1 MAKVMTSFEV
11 EETTLDHYTAL
22 ADRLGVSRSELMRT
36 ALQQVQDAN
45 PVDEDELVRARAK
58 RTKSTKVSLGAGGKL
73 IAMAEQPAIVAV
85 REERPDI
92 AATHELAQRTYG
104 GGASLAAEGGEA
116 RYRRGE
122 GRKRREGESDPR
134 PHKVLS
140 RLASPD
146 HLSTVRPAMRP
157 DHRGRT
163 RHLRAV

>member
-92 AATHELAQRTYG
+92 VATRELAARTYG
-104 GGASLAAEGGEA
+104 RLGAGAGASVAAD
-116 RYRRGE
+116 RRRGTAHDQGE
-122 GRKRREGESDPR
+122 RARGIGQRRR
-134 PHKVLS
+134 
-140 RLASPD
+140 R
-146 HLSTVRPAMRP
+146 
-157 DHRGRT
+157 
-163 RHLRAV
+163 LRAV